1 MLLIDSLAEERIEA
15 AIRRGDFEQLPG
27 SGQPLELDDDSAVPE
42 GLRAG
47 YRLLKNSGCLPPEL
61 LLRNEIREVES
72 LLNHAESTELEASL
86 YRRLQLLKTRL
97 ALHGRETG
105 LLEREGAYRDKLLCR
120 LADAQ
125 CRD

>member
-27 SGQPLELDDDSAVPE
+27 SGQPLQLDDDSAVPE
-42 GLRAG
+42 TLRAG

-61 LLRNEIREVES
+61 LLRNEIREVET
-72 LLNHAESTELEASL
+72 LLNQAESTELEANL

-97 ALHGRETG
+97 AMHGRETS
-105 LLEREGAYRDKLLCR
+105 LLERESAYRDKLLCR
-120 LADAQ
+120 LADAHG
-125 CRD
+125 RD